1 MMWRVRL
8 AVQALIGL
16 SGIVVLG
23 FGIKTI
29 SPGYMI
35 LGLLI
40 VFGSVPLLARRR

>member
-1 MMWRVRL
+1 MW
-8 AVQALIGL
+8 QARIAAQVLVGL
-16 SGIVVLG
+16 SGIAIVG
-23 FGIKTI
+23 FGIKSV